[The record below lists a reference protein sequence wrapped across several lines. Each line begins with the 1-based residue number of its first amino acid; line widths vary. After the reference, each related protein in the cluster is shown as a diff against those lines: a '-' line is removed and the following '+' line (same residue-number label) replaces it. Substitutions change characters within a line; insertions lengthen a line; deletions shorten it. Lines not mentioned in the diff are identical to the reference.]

1 MFSYYFLNIFFKKIY
16 WDYVLKIFN
25 FFLYFKWIFSM
36 FFLLFKKKIWNF
48 FLKHINYIAKG
59 IVSSAPCRI
68 QHPYG
73 SYTMQYPRL
82 FWVLYSTTGLEG
94 RLAICLTHASPSLF
108 SRRSKKRLIAKG
120 SLSHPGSEN
129 NWEQSGERV
138 CKAWESVEQFRPFG
152 SCTYQ
157 NPIGF
162 CVLHRQDP

>member
-1 MFSYYFLNIFFKKIY
+1 
-16 WDYVLKIFN
+16 
-25 FFLYFKWIFSM
+25 M
-36 FFLLFKKKIWNF
+36 FFYYLKKNFEKII
-48 FLKHINYIAKG
+48 LKQINYIAKG

-82 FWVLYSTTGLEG
+82 FWVLHSATGLEG

-129 NWEQSGERV
+129 N
-138 CKAWESVEQFRPFG
+138 
-152 SCTYQ
+152 
-157 NPIGF
+157 
-162 CVLHRQDP
+162 